1 MENKQGLSSP
11 SPASTLET
19 PQEREETHN
28 WKALGRPEAGGTP
41 GGGDGG
47 SGEEGTASRAEESWV
62 VLFLSLPHSYETE
75 TRLRQ
80 QPRIG
85 EGLIGVAPS
94 RQVRSCGSWH
104 LQINFSPTPLPHLP
118 L

>member
-62 VLFLSLPHSYETE
+62 VLFLSCPIHM
-75 TRLRQ
+75 RQ
-80 QPRIG
+80 RP
-85 EGLIGVAPS
+85 
-94 RQVRSCGSWH
+94 GSGSS
-104 LQINFSPTPLPHLP
+104 LKLGRV
-118 L
+118 